1 MDDSRLFPS
10 QLTAGHYKR
19 CLIVLTFSQSALNLF
34 PNQHLAWQ
42 PKFPRGHDMRSVL
55 GLSVVGSLLLVCLS
69 LPSLAQTITG
79 TISGDVTDT
88 SGAVVAGATITIQ
101 NLGTNEKRTATTT
114 RNGSFE
120 LPDLAI
126 GKYKVTA
133 AAEGFKTLLQTA
145 EVLTG
150 AVTRAEFKLPV
161 GQRTETV
168 EVEGSA
174 PLVDLSP
181 NNNNYVD
188 SEKIENVPI
197 NGRDF
202 NSLLAITPGV
212 QRDPGGGFLAI
223 SINGSRTTSNNYFI
237 DGMYNND
244 RYYGDSAINQTG
256 ILGIPAVTF
265 PPEAIEELSVQET
278 PSAEFGVKGGAPIL
292 LSMKSGTNSWHGGT
306 TWINHSGIG
315 DADNF
320 FANATGNCSGVGEC
334 KPTII
339 HNNQFHANIGGPIVK
354 DKAFFFLF
362 YEGQRNISEAV
373 KTRTVPTQLAVDT
386 AKADIAANGLTID
399 PVGQTLL
406 NYFPIDTSPADQT
419 PCDHTV
425 PGCFDTGTYTQH
437 TPSSASNNEFGVKFD
452 YKVNSANTISVRYI
466 FGDSFQNGPPFAGL
480 PPTSTLPQNLFNSIA
495 PSRAQMAGVSW
506 TSNFGSNKI
515 LESRLGYTRFS
526 QLIGVNNKIDPKSLG
541 IDTGP
546 LGAADFGIPYV
557 YMYHLG
563 YGGYIGGVQGYPLST
578 RPDATYDWSEHFS
591 WVKGNHTI
599 KLGGNFQRATTNSI
613 RNDAR
618 TGLAVGYFSPYASVV
633 PGSYGYQS
641 VQNDV
646 EQLLLG
652 KADLADRSFGD
663 THRHITQNSVGFYA
677 QDSWKIKPRLTLS
690 YGLRYEINGTLRDK
704 NNNEAIFDPVRGFLK
719 VGTDIS
725 GIHNVDYKDFGPHAG
740 VAWDI
745 FGNGKTALRA
755 GYSLSYDVA
764 NFAALASPYLFA
776 HAHTGVFTQENLGFF
791 NVSNGSDVG
800 SGSATVPLPPTT
812 STSCYDPVARAGD
825 YICFDAATNGS
836 LFSAT
841 PVPPF
846 NAFAVVPNFK
856 TPRYHNFNL
865 SIQRELFR
873 NNVVTVGYSGQRGRD
888 LVIYYDMNASPLGSN
903 CSSESGCDQYRP
915 LGASFPDIR
924 HVIAATNEG
933 TSKYDSMQVSY
944 NQRGWHGLDTQYNLT
959 WSKCIDLN
967 SSNRGGQGDYP
978 QINNDNPATITPFT
992 GGPLAH
998 PNFQDGR
1005 GLCDHDVRLNFNV
1018 GGVYELPKIRT
1029 LGTFVGSGWQLST
1042 IYTALTG
1049 HPFSVFKNGG
1059 GDPSGQGLTGTS
1071 IRASF
1076 SGAPIVIQTRNAMN
1090 YVSNSFTA
1098 SSAGTVGDTPR
1109 NFLSAPGLSQWDVT
1123 LAKNTKI
1130 GERLNVQL
1138 RWEVYNIL
1146 NRANFSRFSL
1156 QNGLNS
1162 GSAFG
1167 SLTETPD
1174 VAAGNPVI
1182 AQGGPRNMNLGLK
1195 ITF

>member
-1 MDDSRLFPS
+1 
-10 QLTAGHYKR
+10 
-19 CLIVLTFSQSALNLF
+19 
-34 PNQHLAWQ
+34 
-42 PKFPRGHDMRSVL
+42 MRSVL
-55 GLSVVGSLLLVCLS
+55 GLSICVSLLLFSLS
-69 LPSLAQTITG
+69 LPSPAQTITG
-79 TISGDVTDT
+79 TITGGVTDA
-88 SGAVVAGATITIQ
+88 SGAVIAGATVTVE
-101 NLGTNEKRTATTT
+101 NLGTAQTRTATTS
-114 RNGSFE
+114 RSGSFDV
-120 LPDLAI
+120 PDLAI
-126 GKYKVTA
+126 GKYKVSA
-133 AAEGFKTLLQTA
+133 AAEGFKTGVQTV

-150 AVTRAEFKLPV
+150 AVSRAEFKLPV
-161 GQRTETV
+161 GQRAETV

-174 PLVDLSP
+174 PLIDLSP
-181 NNNNYVD
+181 NDNNYVD
-188 SEKIENVPI
+188 SEKIENVPL

-237 DGMYNND
+237 DGLYNND

-292 LSMKSGTNSWHGGT
+292 LSMKSGTNTWHGGA

-320 FANATGNCSGVGEC
+320 FANPHGDCSGPGDC
-334 KPTII
+334 RPTTI
-339 HNNQFHANIGGPIVK
+339 HNNQFHVNIGGPIIK

-373 KTRTVPTQLAVDT
+373 KTRQVPTQLAVD
-386 AKADIAANGLTID
+386 AAVADIAANGLTID

-406 NYFPIDTSPADQT
+406 NYFPIDTNPADQT
-419 PCDHTV
+419 PCDHNLPT
-425 PGCFDTGTYTQH
+425 CTDTGTYTQR
-437 TPSSASNNEFGVKFD
+437 TPSTASNNEFGVKFD
-452 YKVNSANTISVRYI
+452 YKFNNSNSVAVRYI
-466 FGDSFQNGPPFAGL
+466 FGDSLQNGPPFAGL
-480 PPTSTLPQNLFNSIA
+480 PPSPAFPQNLFNSFA

-506 TSNFGSNKI
+506 TSNFGNNKI
-515 LESRLGYTRFS
+515 LESRFGYTRFS
-526 QLIGVNNKIDPKSLG
+526 QLIDVNNKIDPKSLG

-599 KLGGNFQRATTNSI
+599 KLGGNFQRGISNSI
-613 RNDAR
+613 RNNAR
-618 TGLAVGYFSPYASVV
+618 TGMAVGYFSYYSSIV
-633 PGSYGYQS
+633 PGYYGYLS
-641 VQNDV
+641 VQNDI

-677 QDSWKIKPRLTLS
+677 QDSWKIRPRLTLS
-690 YGLRYEINGTLRDK
+690 YGLRYEINGTVRDT
-704 NNNEAIFDPVRGFLK
+704 NNNEAIFDPVRGYLK
-719 VGTDIS
+719 VGTDIG
-725 GIHNVDYKDFGPHAG
+725 GIHHVDYRDFGPHAG
-740 VAWDI
+740 LAWDV

-755 GYSLSYDVA
+755 GYSLSFDVA
-764 NFAALASPYLFA
+764 NFGALASPYSFA
-776 HAHTGVFTQENLGFF
+776 HAHTGVFDQENLGVFG
-791 NVSNGSDVG
+791 VSNSSDVG
-800 SGSATVPLPPTT
+800 GGGGSLLPPTDPGA
-812 STSCYDPVARAGD
+812 SCYDPVARVGD
-825 YICFDAATNGS
+825 YICFDSATNGS
-836 LFSAT
+836 LFSLT

-846 NAFAVVPNFK
+846 NAFSVVPNFK
-856 TPRYHNFNL
+856 TPRYHNFNV
-865 SIQRELFR
+865 SIQNELFK
-873 NNVVTVGYSGQRGRD
+873 NNVVTLTYSGQRGRD
-888 LVIYYDMNASPLGSN
+888 LIIYYDQNASPLGSP
-903 CSSESGCDQYRP
+903 CSSESSCDPFRP
-915 LGASFPDIR
+915 LFATFPDVR
-924 HVIAATNEG
+924 HLITATNEG

-978 QINNDNPATITPFT
+978 QISNDNPVGSTA
-992 GGPLAH
+992 LAH

-1005 GLCDHDVRLNFNV
+1005 GLCDQDVRLNFNV
-1018 GGVYELPKIRT
+1018 SGVYELPDIPH
-1029 LGTFVGSGWQLST
+1029 LGRVLGKGWQLST
-1042 IYTALTG
+1042 IYTALSG
-1049 HPFSVFKNGG
+1049 HPFGVFKNGSS
-1059 GDPSGQGLTGTS
+1059 DPSGQGLSGSS
-1071 IRASF
+1071 IRGSF
-1076 SGAPIVIQTRNAMN
+1076 NGDPIVINDRSTTA
-1090 YVSNSFTA
+1090 YVSNSFMIPDP
-1098 SSAGTVGDTPR
+1098 GTVGNTPR
-1109 NFLSAPGLSQWDVT
+1109 NFLIAPGLSQWDVT

-1130 GERLNVQL
+1130 NERLNVQL

-1146 NRANFSRFSL
+1146 NRANYSRFSL
-1156 QNGLNS
+1156 DNGIQS
-1162 GSAFG
+1162 GTFG
-1167 SLTETPD
+1167 TLSETPD

-1195 ITF
+1195 FTF

>member
-1 MDDSRLFPS
+1 
-10 QLTAGHYKR
+10 
-19 CLIVLTFSQSALNLF
+19 
-34 PNQHLAWQ
+34 
-42 PKFPRGHDMRSVL
+42 MRSL
-55 GLSVVGSLLLVCLS
+55 WGLSVIVSLLLVCLS
-69 LPSLAQTITG
+69 LLSFAQTITG
-79 TISGDVTDT
+79 TISGNVTDT
-88 SGAVVAGATITIQ
+88 SEAVVAGATITVE
-101 NLGTNEKRTATTT
+101 NLGTAQKRTAATSTS
-114 RNGSFE
+114 GIFSV
-120 LPDLAI
+120 PDLAI

-133 AAEGFKTLLQTA
+133 SAAGFKTLVQTA

-150 AVTRAEFKLPV
+150 AVTHADFKLPV

-181 NNNNYVD
+181 NNNNFVD
-188 SEKIENVPI
+188 SEKIENVPL

-202 NSLLAITPGV
+202 NSLVAITPGV
-212 QRDPGGGFLAI
+212 QRDPGGGFLAV

-237 DGMYNND
+237 DGLYNND

-292 LSMKSGTNSWHGGT
+292 LSMKSGTNTWHGGA

-320 FANATGNCSGVGEC
+320 FANPHGDCSGPGDC
-334 KPTII
+334 KPTVI
-339 HNNQFHANIGGPIVK
+339 HNNQFHVNIGGPIVK

-373 KTRTVPTQLAVDT
+373 KTRAVPTQLAVD
-386 AKADIAANGLTID
+386 AAVADIAANGLTID

-406 NYFPIDTSPADQT
+406 NYFPIDKNPADQT
-419 PCDHTV
+419 PCDHSLSTCTDV
-425 PGCFDTGTYTQH
+425 GTYTQH

-452 YKVNSANTISVRYI
+452 YKVNSANSIAVRYI
-466 FGDSFQNGPPFAGL
+466 FGDSLQNGPPFAGL
-480 PPTSTLPQNLFNSIA
+480 PPNATFPQNLFNSIA

-506 TSNFGSNKI
+506 TSNFGNNKI

-526 QLIGVNNKIDPKSLG
+526 QLIGVNNKIDPKTLG

-546 LGAADFGIPYV
+546 LGAADFGVPYV

-613 RNDAR
+613 RNEAR
-618 TGLAVGYFSPYASVV
+618 TGLAVGYFSSYASVV
-633 PGSYGYQS
+633 PDAYGYLS

-677 QDSWKIKPRLTLS
+677 QDDWKIKPRLTLS
-690 YGLRYEINGTLRDK
+690 YGLRYEINGTLRDT
-704 NNNEAIFDPVRGFLK
+704 NNQEAVFDPVRGFLK
-719 VGTDIS
+719 VGKDIG
-725 GIHNVDYKDFGPHAG
+725 GIYNVDYKDFGPHAG
-740 VAWDI
+740 VAWDV

-764 NFAALASPYLFA
+764 NFGALASPYSFA
-776 HAHTGVFTQENLGFF
+776 GARTGVFTQASLGFF
-791 NVSNGSDVG
+791 NVSNASDVG
-800 SGSATVPLPPTT
+800 GGGGSLLPPTDPGA
-812 STSCYDPVARAGD
+812 SCYDPVARAGD
-825 YICFDAATNGS
+825 YICFNSAINGPLYS
-836 LFSAT
+836 PT

-846 NAFAVVPNFK
+846 NAFAVAQNFK
-856 TPRYHNFNL
+856 TPRYHNFNV

-873 NNVVTVGYSGQRGRD
+873 NNVLTVGYSGQRGRD
-888 LVIYYDMNASPLGSN
+888 LIVYYDMNASPIGSP
-903 CSSESGCDQYRP
+903 CTSASGCDPFRP
-915 LGASFPDIR
+915 LFTTFPDIR
-924 HVIAATNEG
+924 HVITATNDG

-944 NQRGWHGLDTQYNLT
+944 NQRAWHGVDTQYNLT
-959 WSKCIDLN
+959 WSKCFDLN

-978 QINNDNPATITPFT
+978 QVNNDNPVGSTA
-992 GGPLAH
+992 LAH

-1018 GGVYELPKIRT
+1018 SGVYEFPDIPH
-1029 LGTFVGSGWQLST
+1029 LGRVAGKGWQLST
-1042 IYTALTG
+1042 IYTALSG

-1059 GDPSGQGLTGTS
+1059 SDPSGQGLTGTS
-1071 IRASF
+1071 IRGSF
-1076 SGAPIVIQTRNAMN
+1076 SGAPIVIQTRNTIN
-1090 YVSNSFTA
+1090 YVSNSFNIPDP
-1098 SSAGTVGDTPR
+1098 GTVGNTPR
-1109 NFLSAPGLSQWDVT
+1109 NFLIGPGLSQWDVT

-1130 GERLNVQL
+1130 NERLAVQL
-1138 RWEVYNIL
+1138 RWEVYNVL
-1146 NRANFSRFSL
+1146 NRANYSRFSL
-1156 QNGLNS
+1156 DNGIQS
-1162 GSAFG
+1162 GTFG
-1167 SLTETPD
+1167 SLSETPD

-1195 ITF
+1195 LTF

>member
-1 MDDSRLFPS
+1 
-10 QLTAGHYKR
+10 
-19 CLIVLTFSQSALNLF
+19 
-34 PNQHLAWQ
+34 
-42 PKFPRGHDMRSVL
+42 MRSSRFLSAVL
-55 GLSVVGSLLLVCLS
+55 FVFLALVSSSFLS
-69 LPSLAQTITG
+69 AQTITG
-79 TISGDVTDT
+79 TISGDVTDGT
-88 SGAVVAGATITIQ
+88 GAVVPGATITAQ
-101 NLGTNEKRTATTT
+101 NIGTGETRTATTT
-114 RNGSFE
+114 STGSYRI
-120 LPDLAI
+120 PDLAI
-126 GKYKVTA
+126 GKYKLTA
-133 AAEGFKTLLQTA
+133 TREGFKTLVRTA
-145 EVLTG
+145 EVATG
-150 AVTRAEFKLPV
+150 AVTHSDFALQV

-188 SEKIENVPI
+188 SLKIENVPL

-212 QRDPGGGFLAI
+212 QRDPGGGFLAV

-237 DGMYNND
+237 DGLYNND

-292 LSMKSGTNSWHGGT
+292 LNMKSGTNTWHGGA
-306 TWINHSGIG
+306 TWVNHSGIG

-320 FANATGNCSGVGEC
+320 FANPHGDCSGPGDC
-334 KPTII
+334 RPTAI
-339 HNNQFHANIGGPIVK
+339 HNNQFHANIGGPIIK

-362 YEGQRNISEAV
+362 YEGQRNKSEAV
-373 KTRTVPTQLAVDT
+373 KTRSVPTQLAVD
-386 AKADIAANGLTID
+386 AALADIAANDLTID
-399 PVGQTLL
+399 PVGQTLF
-406 NYFPIDTSPADQT
+406 NYFPIDTNPADQVF
-419 PCDHTV
+419 CDHSTPDCTDV
-425 PGCFDTGTYTQH
+425 GTFTQR
-437 TPSSASNNEFGVKFD
+437 TPSQASNNEFGVKFD
-452 YKVNSANTISVRYI
+452 YKLSPTNSIAVRYI
-466 FGDSFQNGPPFAGL
+466 FGDSLQNGPPFAGL
-480 PPTSTLPQNLFNSIA
+480 PPSQTFPPNLFNSLA

-506 TSNFGSNKI
+506 IWNISNNKI
-515 LESRLGYTRFS
+515 LESRVGYTRFS
-526 QLIGVNNKIDPKSLG
+526 QLIDVNNKIDPKSLG

-546 LGAADFGIPYV
+546 LDTADFGIPYV

-563 YGGYIGGVQGYPLST
+563 YGGYIGGVQGYPLIT
-578 RPDATYDWSEHFS
+578 RPDATYDWSEHLS

-599 KLGGNFQRATTNSI
+599 KFGGNFQRAYTNSV
-613 RNDAR
+613 RNEAR
-618 TGLAVGYFSPYASVV
+618 TGMAVGYFSYYASAV
-633 PGSYGYQS
+633 PGDYGYLS

-677 QDSWKIKPRLTLS
+677 QDDWKIRPRFTLS
-690 YGLRYEINGTLRDK
+690 YGLRYEINGTMRDTD
-704 NNNEAIFDPVRGFLK
+704 NNEAVFDPVRGYLK
-719 VGTDIS
+719 VGKDIG

-755 GYSLSYDVA
+755 GYSLSFDVA
-764 NFAALASPYLFA
+764 NFGALASPYSFA
-776 HAHTGVFTQENLGFF
+776 HARTGVFTQTSLGFF
-791 NVSNGSDVG
+791 NVSNSSDVG
-800 SGSATVPLPPTT
+800 GGGGNLLPPTDPEAT
-812 STSCYDPVARAGD
+812 CYDPVARSGD
-825 YICFDAATNGS
+825 YICFDSETNGPLYS
-836 LFSAT
+836 ET

-846 NAFAVVPNFK
+846 NAFAVDRNLR
-856 TPRYHNFNL
+856 TPRYHNFNF
-865 SIQRELFR
+865 SVQRELFR
-873 NNVVTVGYSGQRGRD
+873 NNVLTVGYSGQRGRD
-888 LVIYYDMNASPLGSN
+888 LIIYYDLNASPIGSLN
-903 CSSESGCDQYRP
+903 DETGEVCSSESECDPKRP
-915 LGASFPDIR
+915 LASTFPDIR

-933 TSKYDSMQVSY
+933 TSKYDSLQVSY

-978 QINNDNPATITPFT
+978 QVNNDNPVGSTT
-992 GGPLAH
+992 LAH

-1018 GGVYELPKIRT
+1018 AGVYEIPDIPH
-1029 LGTFVGSGWQLST
+1029 LGRFAGKGWQLST

-1049 HPFSVFKNGG
+1049 HPFSVFKNGSS
-1059 GDPSGQGLTGTS
+1059 DPSGQGLTGGS
-1071 IRASF
+1071 IRGSF
-1076 SGAPIVIQTRNAMN
+1076 SGDPVVIDSRNPIH
-1090 YVSNSFTA
+1090 YVTNSFDVPG
-1098 SSAGTVGDTPR
+1098 AGTVGNTPR
-1109 NFLSAPGLSQWDVT
+1109 NFLTAPGLSQWDIT

-1130 GERLNVQL
+1130 NERLNVQL
-1138 RWEVYNIL
+1138 RWEVYNVL
-1146 NRANFSRFSL
+1146 NRGNFSRFSL
-1156 QNGLNS
+1156 DNGIQS
-1162 GSAFG
+1162 GTFG
-1167 SLTETPD
+1167 SLSETPD

>member
-1 MDDSRLFPS
+1 
-10 QLTAGHYKR
+10 
-19 CLIVLTFSQSALNLF
+19 
-34 PNQHLAWQ
+34 
-42 PKFPRGHDMRSVL
+42 MRSVFGRFNFL
-55 GLSVVGSLLLVCLS
+55 PLLLLALV
-69 LPSLAQTITG
+69 LPGVAQTITG

-88 SGAVVAGATITIQ
+88 SGAVVPGATVTVE
-101 NLGTNEKRTATTT
+101 NLGTSQKRTATTT
-114 RNGSFE
+114 ATGSFRV
-120 LPDLAI
+120 PDLAI

-133 AAEGFKTLLQTA
+133 TLEGFKTLVQTS

-150 AVTRAEFKLPV
+150 AVTRADFKLPV
-161 GQRTETV
+161 GQRTDTV

-174 PLVDLSP
+174 PLIDLSP

-265 PPEAIEELSVQET
+265 PPDAIEELSVQET
-278 PSAEFGVKGGAPIL
+278 PSSEFGVKGGAPIL
-292 LSMKSGTNSWHGGT
+292 LTMKSGTNTWHGNA
-306 TWINHSGIG
+306 TWVNHSGIG

-320 FANATGNCSGVGEC
+320 FANTSGNCSGVGEC
-334 KPTII
+334 RPTTI
-339 HNNQFHANIGGPIVK
+339 HNNQFHANVGGPVIK

-373 KTRTVPTQLAVDT
+373 KSRSVPTQKAVN
-386 AKADIAANGLTID
+386 AAISDIAANGLTID

-406 NYFPIDTSPADQT
+406 NYFPIDTNPADQA
-419 PCDHTV
+419 PCDFNV
-425 PGCFDTGTYTQH
+425 QGCTDIGTITQH

-452 YKVNSANTISVRYI
+452 YKFNDKNSLAVRYI
-466 FGDSFQNGPPFAGL
+466 FGDSLQNGPPFAGL
-480 PPTSTLPQNLFNSIA
+480 PPNASFPKNMFNSYA
-495 PSRAQMAGVSW
+495 PSRAQMAGTSW
-506 TSNFGSNKI
+506 TWNISNNKI
-515 LESRLGYTRFS
+515 LESRFGYTRFS

-541 IDTGP
+541 LDTGP
-546 LGAADFGIPYV
+546 LSAGDFGVPYV

-599 KLGGNFQRATTNSI
+599 KLGGNFQRAYTNSI
-613 RNDAR
+613 RNEAR
-618 TGLAVGYFSPYASVV
+618 TGLTVGYFSGYPSYASVV
-633 PGSYGYQS
+633 PGKYGS
-641 VQNDV
+641 SAVQNDV
-646 EQLLLG
+646 EELLLG

-677 QDSWKIKPRLTLS
+677 QDDWKIRPRLTLS
-690 YGLRYEINGTLRDK
+690 YGLRYEINGTMKDT
-704 NNNEAIFDPVRGFLK
+704 NNLEAIFDPVRGFLK
-719 VGTDIS
+719 VGTDVNA
-725 GIHNVDYKDFGPHAG
+725 IHHVDYKDFGPHAG
-740 VAWDI
+740 IAWDI

-764 NFAALASPYLFA
+764 NFGALASPYSFA
-776 HAHTGVFTQENLGFF
+776 HARTGVFTQESLGFF
-791 NVSNGSDVG
+791 NVSNASDVG
-800 SGSATVPLPPTT
+800 TGNGSFLPPSATGPAPT
-812 STSCYDPVARAGD
+812 CYDPTARTGD
-825 YICFDAATNGS
+825 YICFDAATNGP

-841 PVPPF
+841 PIPPF
-846 NAFAVVPNFK
+846 NAFAVDPNLK
-856 TPRYHNFNL
+856 TPRYHNFNV

-873 NNVVTVGYSGQRGRD
+873 NNVLTVGYSGQRGRD
-888 LVIYYDMNASPLGSN
+888 LIIYYDMNASPLGSP
-903 CSSESGCDQYRP
+903 CTSESDCDQFRP
-915 LGASFPDIR
+915 LVNTFPDIR
-924 HVIAATNEG
+924 HVITTTNEG

-944 NQRGWHGLDTQYNLT
+944 NQRGWHGLDTEYNLT
-959 WSKCIDLN
+959 WSKCFDLN

-978 QINNDNPATITPFT
+978 QISNDNPVGSTA
-992 GGPLAH
+992 LAH
-998 PNFQDGR
+998 PDFQDGR

-1018 GGVYELPKIRT
+1018 SGVYEIPAIRP
-1029 LGTFVGSGWQLST
+1029 LGRFVGRGWQMST
-1042 IYTALTG
+1042 IYTALSG
-1049 HPFSVFKNGG
+1049 HPFSVFTNGG
-1059 GDPSGQGLTGTS
+1059 SDPSGQGLTGTA
-1071 IRASF
+1071 IRGSF
-1076 SGAPIVIQTRNAMN
+1076 NGDRIVIHPRDAMN
-1090 YVSNSFTA
+1090 YVSDSFIPAA
-1098 SSAGTVGDTPR
+1098 SGTVGNTPR
-1109 NFLSAPGLSQWDVT
+1109 NFLFGPGLSQWDLT

-1130 GERLNVQL
+1130 TEKLDVQL
-1138 RWEVYNIL
+1138 RWEVYNVL
-1146 NRANFSRFSL
+1146 NHANFSRFSL
-1156 QNGLNS
+1156 NNGV
-1162 GSAFG
+1162 GSQGFG

-1182 AQGGPRNMNLGLK
+1182 AQGGPRNMNLSLK